1 MRRSKGDGGASGTNR
16 EEASIV
22 DLGDGLD
29 RDGVSLGEQR
39 GVHLAKLLGIT
50 RHNLDRVINSQEHRE
65 LFLRIDLLSQTT
77 KQKERRQTDRM
88 SGILIDDQQKSGR
101 KKEEEANL
109 EGGFADV
116 VVAVEDLGGSKEERE
131 LGGVSGRSL
140 EESMKGDLGIDLV
153 LDGGLQVDDRDG
165 DLVVFVL

>member
-1 MRRSKGDGGASGTNR
+1 MVRRSKGDGGASGTNR

-29 RDGVSLGEQR
+29 RGGVSLGEQR

-77 KQKERRQTDRM
+77 KQKERRQTDR
-88 SGILIDDQQKSGR
+88 QNVR
-101 KKEEEANL
+101 
-109 EGGFADV
+109 
-116 VVAVEDLGGSKEERE
+116 DL
-131 LGGVSGRSL
+131 
-140 EESMKGDLGIDLV
+140 D
-153 LDGGLQVDDRDG
+153 
-165 DLVVFVL
+165 